1 MSAGI
6 DTAGPL
12 EHRAEA
18 ERSFARSAW
27 LAILAK
33 ATVDELEAGWNALA
47 DKPQYR
53 MLRRPETG
61 LVMLRGCVGGT
72 GQPFNLGE
80 MTMTRAA
87 VQLLDDTGDTRQ
99 TGFGH
104 VAGRSGRHAE
114 LVALFD
120 ALLQVPARHDM
131 AAAQVVGPIAARQQA
146 STAAQAAKAAATKVD
161 FFTMVRGE

>member
-1 MSAGI
+1 MNRVVN
-6 DTAGPL
+6 D
-12 EHRAEA
+12 EA
-18 ERSFARSAW
+18 PARQPAAVARRQW

-33 ATVDELEAGWNALA
+33 ARVEELETAWQALA

-53 MLRRPETG
+53 TLRRAETG
-61 LVMLRGCVGGT
+61 LVMVRGRVGGT

-87 VQLLDDTGDTRQ
+87 VQLLDAAGQVSR

-104 VAGRSGRHAE
+104 VAGRDKRRAE

-120 ALLQVPARHDM
+120 AVLQDPEWHDD
-131 AAAQVVGPIAARQQA
+131 IAERLIEPLATRQ
-146 STAAQAAKAAATKVD
+146 QAAKAAQAATVAASKVD